1 MVLGHWNPAKVN
13 ALLDI
18 RIVGSLF
25 SFVETVQCLSNELD
39 KGFRLDP
46 GVGMLIQLKVL
57 VGEGYLSRALEEY
70 RVVEF
75 GEGPLFAKGHL
86 GSPYS
91 RSQSLASLQKQSVPN
106 L

>member
-1 MVLGHWNPAKVN
+1 MGDQSVVLGHWNPAKVN

-57 VGEGYLSRALEEY
+57 VGEGYLSRALEEF
-70 RVVEF
+70 RFVEF
-75 GEGPLFAKGHL
+75 EEGPLFAKKAFG
-86 GSPYS
+86 
-91 RSQSLASLQKQSVPN
+91 
-106 L
+106 

>member
-1 MVLGHWNPAKVN
+1 VVLGHWNPAKVN

>member
-1 MVLGHWNPAKVN
+1 MGDQSVVLGHWNPAKVN

-75 GEGPLFAKGHL
+75 GEGPLFAKKAFG
-86 GSPYS
+86 
-91 RSQSLASLQKQSVPN
+91 
-106 L
+106 

>member
-1 MVLGHWNPAKVN
+1 VVLGHWNPAKVN

-46 GVGMLIQLKVL
+46 GVEMLIQLKVL
-57 VGEGYLSRALEEY
+57 VGEGYLSRTLEEY

>member
-1 MVLGHWNPAKVN
+1 MVLGHWNPARVN

-46 GVGMLIQLKVL
+46 GVRMLSQLKVL
-57 VGEGYLSRALEEY
+57 VGEGYQSRALEEF
-70 RVVEF
+70 RFVEF
-75 GEGPLFAKGHL
+75 EEGPLFAKEAFG
-86 GSPYS
+86 
-91 RSQSLASLQKQSVPN
+91 
-106 L
+106 